1 MSLLRT
7 ARVRMVAVWFF
18 VGLLATVSLQS
29 RLAETDLNDD
39 FGCLLENN
47 DNVDGDEIL
56 SRLILVDD
64 LLTPQ
69 VPRPH
74 AVVRW
79 FIPVEV
85 VGDVFAQAL
94 PGFTPRAPPLSPRFA

>member
-7 ARVRMVAVWFF
+7 AHVRVLAVWFF

-39 FGCLLENN
+39 FGCFIESS

-56 SRLILVDD
+56 SRLVLTDD

-69 VPRPH
+69 APRPH

-85 VGDVFAQAL
+85 VGDVFARAL